1 MRNVILTVLAVGV
14 GAWLL
19 LNYHEAILSPQSWT
33 RWLRFITSRDALIL
47 ALLLAPVLILWA
59 WASFRSPK
67 R

>member
-1 MRNVILTVLAVGV
+1 MKNGMLAVIAAGV
-14 GAWLL
+14 VGWLL

-33 RWLRFITSRDALIL
+33 RWLPFITSRNALIL